1 MIQAPPPPE
10 QPPRFA
16 ALGTMRRWSILNL
29 SLLLALLGYGNYL
42 LAAPW
47 GAFAIAALGAW
58 LGGELALRNAAIQRY
73 RDFAKVSNDL
83 LWETDHRGRFTDLH
97 GILAQIFKLR
107 IGQQWRT
114 LFPEAPDLAVLN
126 AATTA
131 HRPFRNLELSIQ
143 LSPKQP
149 PRWMRINGIPLL
161 DESGALRGYRGT
173 ALDITPHRQAHE
185 ALHTHTTRL
194 EREVVTAARE
204 LRLANQELLE
214 RERHL
219 KTLINAVPVGI
230 ADLDI
235 EGHCR
240 YLNPVG
246 CALTHCPE
254 QAAWG
259 RHFLDFV
266 HLDSRDYVEFAW
278 DINRASSQIHW
289 IEFRLRGSG
298 RWVSACWTHLIE
310 NTRQPLSGSIVIFFD
325 VTEARHKDQKLW
337 IQAHYDPLT
346 DLPNRS
352 LFRDRLEQAL
362 SRAKR
367 EHQHLALLWIDL
379 DGFKAINDSLGHATG
394 DELLQQ
400 TAMRVRNRLRESDTV
415 ARMGG
420 DEFVVI
426 LSAIPDLMAAS
437 QVATDLLARL
447 KEPLTFAG
455 GVQSISASIGL
466 ALYPLHTEVAEALI
480 QFAETAMVAA
490 KQAGKNQIVV
500 WQPPGV
506 EPADEF

>member
-1 MIQAPPPPE
+1 MIQTNAPLKLPPSS
-10 QPPRFA
+10 A

-29 SLLLALLGYGNYL
+29 SLLLALLSYGNYL
-42 LAAPW
+42 LEAPW
-47 GAFAIAALGAW
+47 GAFTIAALGAW
-58 LGGELALRNAAIQRY
+58 LGGELALRDATLQRY

-83 LWETDHRGRFTDLH
+83 LWETDHRGRFTDLN
-97 GILAQIFKLR
+97 GILAQNFKLR
-107 IGQQWRT
+107 IGQRWRA
-114 LFPEAPDLAVLN
+114 LFPKAPDLAVLN
-126 AATTA
+126 AAITA
-131 HRPFRNLELSIQ
+131 HRPFRNLELSVQ
-143 LSPKQP
+143 LFPKQP
-149 PRWMRINGIPLL
+149 PHWMRINGIPLL
-161 DESGALRGYRGT
+161 DESGRLRGYRGT
-173 ALDITPHRQAHE
+173 ALDITPHWQARE

-194 EREVVTAARE
+194 EREVVAAARE
-204 LRLANQELLE
+204 LRLANQELAE

-219 KTLINAVPVGI
+219 RTLINAVPVGI

-246 CALTHCPE
+246 CTLTDCPE

-379 DGFKAINDSLGHATG
+379 DGFKAINDSLGHAAG
-394 DELLQQ
+394 DGLLQQ
-400 TAMRVRNRLRESDTV
+400 AAMRVRRRLRESDTV
-415 ARMGG
+415 ARMGS
-420 DEFVVI
+420 DEFAVI
-426 LSAIPDLMAAS
+426 LPAIPDLTVAA
-437 QVATDLLARL
+437 QVATALLARL
-447 KEPLTFAG
+447 REPLTLSTARH
-455 GVQSISASIGL
+455 ISASIGL
-466 ALYPLHTEVAEALI
+466 ALYPLHTETAEALV

-490 KQAGKNQIVV
+490 KQAGKNQVVV
-500 WQPPGV
+500 WQPPKV
-506 EPADEF
+506 EPGDGS